1 MAGRNC
7 ALGALDRKTDRE
19 RGREGGG
26 ERSKTRKTRD
36 DKTRGVII
44 TFSIS
49 VCGGVP
55 SPPPAAAA
63 YVTLACANEKQTKM
77 KVK

>member
-19 RGREGGG
+19 RGREGG

>member
-1 MAGRNC
+1 MHSV
-7 ALGALDRKTDRE
+7 LSIE
-19 RGREGGG
+19 RQTEREGERGG